1 MSGDLVAK
9 EAPSPHSENPFCAES
24 GGPSGPVRVVTTIAE
39 VRSQVAEARAKG
51 LSVGLVPTM
60 GALHEG
66 HASLI
71 RRARLENDLV
81 IVSVFVNPTQFDDQH
96 DLAAYP
102 RSLEHDCQ
110 VAGRAGADLVF
121 APSGQEMYPD
131 GFATW
136 VEVQGLTD
144 HLCGASR
151 PGHFRGV
158 CTVVAKLFAICTPDR
173 AYFGEKDFQQLAVI
187 RRMTRDLDLPVQIV
201 GCPTVREADGLALS
215 SRNTRLTKIEREQ
228 APVLFAA
235 LQEAGRLVEGGERA
249 AEVIIRR
256 LTETVQKAPL
266 AVIDYVQVVDAESL
280 QPVQTLRGRCLL
292 ALAVRFGETRLI
304 DSLVVEV
311 P

>member
-1 MSGDLVAK
+1 M
-9 EAPSPHSENPFCAES
+9 
-24 GGPSGPVRVVTTIAE
+24 
-39 VRSQVAEARAKG
+39 
-51 LSVGLVPTM
+51 
-60 GALHEG
+60 
-66 HASLI
+66 
-71 RRARLENDLV
+71 RRARSENGLV
-81 IVSVFVNPTQFDDQH
+81 VVSVFVNPTQFDDRR
-96 DLAAYP
+96 DLATYP
-102 RSLEHDCQ
+102 RTLEHDRQ
-110 VAGRAGADLVF
+110 VAGQAGADLVF
-121 APSGQEMYPD
+121 APSVAEMYPD

-136 VEVQGLTD
+136 VEVQRLTD

-158 CTVVAKLFAICTPDR
+158 CTVVAKLFAICSPDR

-187 RRMTRDLDLPVQIV
+187 RRMTRDLNLPVEIV

-215 SRNTRLTKIEREQ
+215 SRNTRLTKVQREQ

-235 LQEAGRLVEGGERA
+235 LQEARHLVEGGERA
-249 AEVIIRR
+249 AEVIVRR
-256 LTETVQKAPL
+256 LSEIVHTAPL
-266 AVIDYVQVVDAESL
+266 AVIDYVEVVDADSL